1 MAFQFVLW
9 IPEVAMVPKGVL
21 VDRPAEAPTPQG
33 ACADAKAAAMAAE
46 REAVAA
52 ATAMPTTEEDD
63 QMLMPPMHEL
73 FAGKATELVRVR
85 LLALAKLVFSSD
97 PSFAQLSPDRLV
109 HDLHVLDASAWP
121 ALPAQEA
128 AGPGPSPPPLPLGP
142 QSAAPDS
149 SSPLPRPTPRPHDPS
164 ASAADSAPAMPGHAS
179 TASKLVVGD
188 GGAGLSPPSGM
199 RADLRAS
206 SGSPPASASSPGM
219 SDSKA
224 AAGSCVGGA
233 ADATAVPSAAP
244 GDAAK
249 SDSARDA
256 SPAEQPSSEAAEQAE
271 KRAKQEEQAAAA
283 AGEGDREAVADD
295 CVTAGVAAKAD
306 AADKEDAEKAQAAEA
321 EAEADAEAKPAT
333 AAFSAVPSS
342 SSGGG
347 GGSGGG
353 ASPAGGSGGKTASE
367 AKKEEETER
376 AAEEEAERAAAAVGE
391 SLADRANS
399 AGAGEGVAALAAM
412 APGDEAVAATGGSG
426 GAGLPDPDGAGDDE
440 DGADAPVPFAA
451 RDDVRMARPTAA
463 DVGTGRGAMVM
474 FRTIPGEADHVLAL
488 LAEQLGIGRDDLPQC
503 GTVSIMSVELT
514 KPRSAMLAPL
524 PDESSEE
531 EEDEATPGPGG
542 IGQGQSR
549 KGGSVASRASG
560 KMPPRAK
567 VRARVLVDK
576 ILDQIAQGAALSF
589 DYVAMVSVA
598 SVLAGVG
605 LATNNAVVIV
615 ASMLVSP
622 LMAPVLALTFGIF
635 ICDLRLARIGA
646 VTELVGLVICVL
658 FGFMTGL
665 VIAPLAEHADI
676 TGGVW
681 PTSEMTSRGTDL
693 GLIVGVVVAIASG
706 CGVAL
711 GIAGNNVSGLV
722 GVAISASLLPPI
734 VNAGMLWAYSLS
746 LLWLDGPVA
755 TASRPTWRVLIDQGG
770 LSLAL
775 ALVNIGCILVSATGM
790 FWIKEVAPIAGK
802 SLLFSGTTAAVRR
815 MFVSRIGQEGATPPG
830 PAGASGPDT
839 PQGGQIGAEG
849 VAQADGAKAGGQA
862 KPVPPPPRPRPI
874 GAQRALRLI
883 IDSGWNI
890 DPAQAGK
897 RAKGKRLAGTTA
909 TAGMSE
915 EPSGG
920 AAMGGS
926 RTANNSVRLPSG
938 GGGGS
943 GGADTGRRG
952 AAARSMRDMGGSAH
966 HTVGYGPSALRR
978 RNASD
983 AVAPSSDPRGMPP
996 AWRDHHH
1003 HHHHSH
1009 RRRRKVEVRDDNF
1022 GIKAK
1027 RRVGAG
1033 SADGH
1038 GRRKSRRGLGAAK
1051 AGNDLSDDEEDD
1063 EFDSFTVTRQL
1074 DMSDF
1079 GGRSMLYRPSTLRGQ
1094 VDASLAAEAAGGKGA
1109 DRMALAEI
1117 MSRLARTRAEAAA
1130 EDDDDSE
1137 SSSDE
1142 APAAAPAPTRPAPR
1156 GVSDGYQPRTHA
1168 HRARHHDHSAGAGAS
1183 LDAASGSAYG
1193 HQRTLGATQALSQR
1207 RMGAAPKRTSLQQM
1221 GWQ

>member
-199 RADLRAS
+199 LADLRAS

-233 ADATAVPSAAP
+233 ADATAAPSAAP

-249 SDSARDA
+249 SDAARGA
-256 SPAEQPSSEAAEQAE
+256 SPAEQPSPEAAEQAE

-321 EAEADAEAKPAT
+321 EADAEADAEAKPAT

-353 ASPAGGSGGKTASE
+353 ASTAGGSGGKTASE

-426 GAGLPDPDGAGDDE
+426 GPGLPDPDGAGDDE

-926 RTANNSVRLPSG
+926 RTANNSVR
-938 GGGGS
+938 
-943 GGADTGRRG
+943 
-952 AAARSMRDMGGSAH
+952 SMRDMGGSAH

-983 AVAPSSDPRGMPP
+983 AV
-996 AWRDHHH
+996 
-1003 HHHHSH
+1003 
-1009 RRRRKVEVRDDNF
+1009 EVRDDKI

-1109 DRMALAEI
+1109 DRMALTEI